1 MTDAGGIR
9 RDSGDTISSCEDDKR
24 ERVAHSHL
32 VKYRC
37 QRPGLSSACSGV
49 TNRVKTVRGGLSSA
63 VATIA
68 GSTRSIQGVA
78 QIPPAANRFCISTDK
93 WNALEISSNDCGSAM
108 TLRVPVE

>member
-37 QRPGLSSACSGV
+37 QRPGLSCACRGV
-49 TNRVKTVRGGLSSA
+49 TNRVNTVRGGFSSA
-63 VATIA
+63 TATIA
-68 GSTRSIQGVA
+68 GSTRSIHGVV
-78 QIPPAANRFCISTDK
+78 QMPPGANKFCMSMDSWT
-93 WNALEISSNDCGSAM
+93 AFEIGSSDC
-108 TLRVPVE
+108 